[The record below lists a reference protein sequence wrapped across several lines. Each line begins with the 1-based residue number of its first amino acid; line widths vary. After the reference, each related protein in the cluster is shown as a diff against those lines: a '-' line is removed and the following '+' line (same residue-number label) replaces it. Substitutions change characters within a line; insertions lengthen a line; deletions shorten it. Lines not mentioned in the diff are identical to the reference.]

1 MIRSLRDNLDKLMIS
16 VSARSLFSKPP
27 IIYFEPSI
35 SSCPSCGSVLQV
47 EKTRIKKVVT
57 LDIGAFKAHETI
69 LSCKECE
76 NNASYSSE
84 NLLKL
89 KPFRATFGYDVLVY
103 VGKAAFLRC
112 RSDKEIKLELE
123 QKHIAISAREI
134 SYLAKKFVVYLAL
147 AHRQS
152 GEKIKSLMKQRGG
165 YILHL
170 DATCEGDSPHLMT
183 GLDGITEI
191 ILENVKLASEK
202 AEKIIPFLRRIKQ
215 LYGQPLASVHD
226 MGKGILNAV
235 KEVFP
240 NNPDFICHYH
250 FLSAQGK
257 NLFGKEN
264 DKIRGRLKKHGI
276 QGKLRKRVQEFKK
289 IIDEAPNIVDSFL
302 NGLKA
307 KSIEDP
313 QRINRI
319 PVVVAYTLA
328 LWALEGKKQGKGYGF
343 PFDRPY
349 LTFYQRLETIHSVLR
364 KLIELRWE
372 NRRGK
377 RPYVKIFRDLI
388 ETMEDPALCKAAEYM
403 QEKGAVFDKLREA
416 MRIAV
421 PDGKHGLNDKGE
433 EADIRII
440 EKGVKDFCEWVE
452 RDAKLSGQDDYK
464 KMIAQIRHYWEK
476 LFSDLLVVD
485 TPKGKMLIQ
494 PQRTNNILEQLF
506 RDFKRRYRK
515 KSGMNTLSRNLK
527 AMLSD
532 TPLIKNLENPEYL
545 QIILDGKSNLEER
558 FAEIEL
564 QLVLKELSNLQH
576 DSEKVSPKIKKI
588 IKMPELPDDII
599 ALYAG

>member
-1 MIRSLRDNLDKLMIS
+1 MIRSLRDNLDTLMMS

-27 IIYFEPSI
+27 IIYFEPGI
-35 SSCPSCGSVLQV
+35 SNCPSCGSVLQV
-47 EKTRIKKVVT
+47 EKTRIKTVVT

-76 NNASYSSE
+76 NNASYGSE
-84 NLLKL
+84 HLLKL

-112 RSDKEIKLELE
+112 RSDEEIKLELE
-123 QKHIAISAREI
+123 QKHIAISVREI

-183 GLDGITEI
+183 GLDGITQI
-191 ILENVKLASEK
+191 ILENVKLGSEK
-202 AEKIIPFLRRIKQ
+202 AEKIIPFLRRIKG

-240 NNPDFICHYH
+240 NTPDFICHYH

-257 NLFGKEN
+257 TLFGKEN
-264 DKIRGRLKKHGI
+264 DKIRDRLSKHGI
-276 QGKLRKRVQEFKK
+276 QGKLRIRVRQFKK
-289 IIDEAPNIVDSFL
+289 VIDETPGLVDSFH

-313 QRINRI
+313 QRINHI
-319 PVVVAYTLA
+319 PVVAAYTLA

-349 LTFYQRLETIHSVLR
+349 LTFYQRLETLHSVLR

-372 NRRGK
+372 NRKDK
-377 RPYVKIFRDLI
+377 RPYVKTFRDLL
-388 ETMEDPALCKAAEYM
+388 ETMEDSVLRKAAEHM
-403 QEKGAVFDKLREA
+403 QEKSAVFDKLREA

-421 PDGKHGLNDKGE
+421 PDGKHGLNDRGE
-433 EADIRII
+433 ETDIHTI
-440 EKGVKDFCEWVE
+440 EKGVEDFCEWVE
-452 RDAKLSGQDDYK
+452 RDERHSGQDDYK
-464 KMIAQIRHYWEK
+464 KMVAQIRHYWEK
-476 LFSDLLVVD
+476 LFSNPLVVD
-485 TPKGKMLIQ
+485 TPKGKMSIQ

-515 KSGMNTLSRNLK
+515 KSGMNTLAKNLK

-545 QIILDGKSNLEER
+545 KIILDGKPRLEER
-558 FAEIEL
+558 FAEIEV

-588 IKMPELPDDII
+588 IKMPELPDTLV
-599 ALYAG
+599 ALFVG